1 MPTIRVTEVALPGR
15 RPLNEFLG
23 AGLAEVAAVPF
34 DACFHTF
41 ILKVQ
46 RDCNLDCDYCYVYH
60 MADQS
65 WRQKPGLMSPPVV
78 KALAERIQEHV
89 VKHQPSKIDI
99 VFHGG
104 EPLLGGVPYLVEIK
118 RAIEAVLSPGVASFG
133 MQTNGVL
140 LSIPVLDTLLRE
152 KIGFGISL
160 DGPREVND
168 LHRVSRGGRQG
179 SHERVIAALSNIAQH
194 PAKELFSG
202 YLAVIQVDYP
212 PEALIEY
219 FASIGAQ
226 RLDLLLPHG
235 DWDSLPPGMA
245 YPEEGKYGR
254 WLIQAFDCWFD
265 RFPHIRLRFF
275 SDLLKLFF
283 SGQNVVESLGLG
295 AKSIVVVE
303 TDGAIEGLDTL
314 RAVKEGATDIGLN
327 VLSHPFDE
335 ALSHP
340 AVLSRYLGED
350 ALGQLCRECRYKNV
364 CGGGYLP
371 HRYSHSLGYL
381 NPSVYCKD
389 LFDLCQHVA
398 KRLGEEIGHVLPVP
412 GE

>member
-1 MPTIRVTEVALPGR
+1 
-15 RPLNEFLG
+15 LNEFLA
-23 AGLAEVAAVPF
+23 AGFAEAAAVPAN
-34 DACFHTF
+34 ACFHTF

-65 WRQKPGLMSPPVV
+65 WRQKPGLMSPQVV
-78 KALAERIQEHV
+78 NALATRIQEHV
-89 VKHQPSKIDI
+89 ATHQPAKIDI

-104 EPLLGGVPYLVEIK
+104 EPLLGGVSYLVDIK
-118 RAIEAVLSPGVASFG
+118 KAIEEVLPAGVASFG
-133 MQTNGVL
+133 MQTNGLL
-140 LSIPVLDTLLRE
+140 LSTSVLDTLVTE

-160 DGPREVND
+160 DGPRQVND
-168 LHRVSRGGRQG
+168 LHRVYRGGRRG
-179 SHERVIAALSNIAQH
+179 SYDRVIGALANIAKH

-219 FASIGAQ
+219 FVSIGTE

-235 DWDSLPPGMA
+235 DWDVLPPGMA
-245 YPEEGKYGR
+245 YPEEGRYGR
-254 WLIQAFDCWFD
+254 WLIEAFDCWFD
-265 RFPHIRLRFF
+265 RFPNIRLRFF

-314 RAVKEGATDIGLN
+314 RAVKEGATNIGLN
-327 VLSHPFDE
+327 VLANSFDE

-350 ALGQLCRECRYKNV
+350 ALAPLCRQCQYMNV

-371 HRYSHSLGYL
+371 HRYSRSLGYL
-381 NPSVYCKD
+381 NASVYCKD
-389 LFDLCQHVA
+389 LFDLCRHVA
-398 KRLGEEIGHVLPVP
+398 NRIGKEIGHGAPILSN
-412 GE
+412 

>member
-1 MPTIRVTEVALPGR
+1 
-15 RPLNEFLG
+15 LNEFLA
-23 AGLAEVAAVPF
+23 AGLAEAAAVPSE
-34 DACFHTF
+34 ACFHTF

-65 WRQKPGLMSPPVV
+65 WQRKPGLMSVQVV
-78 KALAERIQEHV
+78 NALAKRIHEHTD
-89 VKHQPSKIDI
+89 KHQLSRIDI

-104 EPLLGGVPYLVEIK
+104 EPLLGGMPYLVDIK
-118 RAIEAVLSPGVASFG
+118 KAIEEVLPDGVPSFG

-140 LSIPVLDTLLRE
+140 LSNSVLDTLVKE

-160 DGPREVND
+160 DGPREIND
-168 LHRVSRGGRQG
+168 LHRVSRGSRHG
-179 SHERVIAALSNIAQH
+179 SHERVMAALSTVAAH
-194 PAKELFSG
+194 PARELFSG

-219 FASIGAQ
+219 FASIGAR

-235 DWDSLPPGMA
+235 NWDILPPGMA
-245 YPEEGKYGR
+245 YPEEGRYGR
-254 WLIQAFDCWFD
+254 WLIQAFNCWFD
-265 RFPHIRLRFF
+265 RFPNIRLRFF

-283 SGQNVVESLGLG
+283 SGHNVVESLGLD

-314 RAVKEGATDIGLN
+314 RSVKEGATDIGLN
-327 VLSHPFDE
+327 VLSHSFDD

-340 AVLSRYLGED
+340 AVLSRYLGEA
-350 ALGQLCRECRYKNV
+350 ALGQLCQACRYKSV

-371 HRYSHSLGYL
+371 HRYSDSLGYL

-398 KRLGEEIGHVLPVP
+398 KRLREEIGHGAPEF
-412 GE
+412 GG

>member
-1 MPTIRVTEVALPGR
+1 
-15 RPLNEFLG
+15 
-23 AGLAEVAAVPF
+23 
-34 DACFHTF
+34 
-41 ILKVQ
+41 
-46 RDCNLDCDYCYVYH
+46 

-65 WRQKPGLMSPPVV
+65 WRQKPGLMSPQVV
-78 KALAERIQEHV
+78 NALATRIQEHV
-89 VKHQPSKIDI
+89 ATHQPAKIDI

-104 EPLLGGVPYLVEIK
+104 EPLLGGVSYLVDIK
-118 RAIEAVLSPGVASFG
+118 KAIEEVLPAGVASFG
-133 MQTNGVL
+133 MQTNGLL
-140 LSIPVLDTLLRE
+140 LSTSVLDTLVTE

-160 DGPREVND
+160 DGPRQVND
-168 LHRVSRGGRQG
+168 LHRVYRGGRRG
-179 SHERVIAALSNIAQH
+179 SYDRVIGALANIAKH

-219 FASIGAQ
+219 FVSIGTE

-235 DWDSLPPGMA
+235 DWDVLPPGMA
-245 YPEEGKYGR
+245 YPEEGRYGR
-254 WLIQAFDCWFD
+254 WLIEAFDCWFD
-265 RFPHIRLRFF
+265 RFPNIRLRFF

-314 RAVKEGATDIGLN
+314 RAVKEGATNIGLN
-327 VLSHPFDE
+327 VLANSFDE

-350 ALGQLCRECRYKNV
+350 ALAPLCRQCQYMNV

-371 HRYSHSLGYL
+371 HRYSRSLGYL
-381 NPSVYCKD
+381 NASVYCKD
-389 LFDLCQHVA
+389 LFDLCRHVA
-398 KRLGEEIGHVLPVP
+398 NRIGKEIGHGAPILSN
-412 GE
+412 